1 MRTVGG
7 VIDANQAAIVQMWM
21 EGSREALF
29 AEGLTQL
36 QLKNMMPEYLSL
48 LGRGRP
54 GDSAGLSGAQQA
66 LIERHLSNRL
76 RQGAVLNEI
85 LTEFAVLGRCV
96 SRFLGSEDGADRPS
110 VADIGRL
117 FAELSLTCAAVT
129 RIFSEHLLEDEQT
142 EKRYSR
148 LLRDIGGQS
157 IERGHAMSLKRQ
169 VKEALALIAQAMGA
183 QTAALLLH
191 DAKTDRLIMS
201 ASRGVA
207 DEELEAYVRELEIS
221 AEESAQPPVSEAL
234 GRGGIQ
240 SVLSARLVPCH
251 LLRGVLH
258 VGFREERTFTAN
270 EVRRLHSLGDVLAV
284 HLDNVHLN
292 ASLNERSEQIAAECD
307 LRERFVSIL
316 MHDLMGPLAAARA
329 GARKLLEDS
338 IDGTQASA
346 TTIAR
351 SLARME
357 HMVHGL
363 LDAHRIRAGTSA
375 ADGDRELRPR
385 RACARHRRRAPRG
398 VRRPLHRARRCAR
411 ARDVEPRSAA
421 ARDLEPG
428 RQWREAWSQG
438 RAGRHLGEA
447 RGRRGRAHR
456 PQPGPGHPERGPGGA
471 LQTVL
476 APEIGRGPPAWMG
489 ARAHARVGLRGLP
502 RGPRER
508 REPRGSGH
516 DLQARDPDGRSAL
529 RRSAVR

>member
-292 ASLNERSEQIAAECD
+292 ASLTERSEQIAAECD

-363 LDAHRIRAGTSA
+363 LDAHRIRAGHQLPMAIESCDLGALARSTVEELRGVY
-375 ADGDRELRPR
+375 GDRFIVRGDAHVRGMWSPDQLQRAIWNLVVNGAKHGAKGAPVVISVKREGDEAELTVHNQGPAIPSADQAELFRPFSLPR
-385 RACARHRRRAPRG
+385 SGGGHPRG
-398 VRRPLHRARRCAR
+398 WGLGLTLVWGCADCHGGRVSAESHAGQGTTFKLVIPMDARPYA
-411 ARDVEPRSAA
+411 D
-421 ARDLEPG
+421 
-428 RQWREAWSQG
+428 
-438 RAGRHLGEA
+438 
-447 RGRRGRAHR
+447 
-456 PQPGPGHPERGPGGA
+456 PQ
-471 LQTVL
+471 
-476 APEIGRGPPAWMG
+476 
-489 ARAHARVGLRGLP
+489 
-502 RGPRER
+502 
-508 REPRGSGH
+508 
-516 DLQARDPDGRSAL
+516 
-529 RRSAVR
+529 